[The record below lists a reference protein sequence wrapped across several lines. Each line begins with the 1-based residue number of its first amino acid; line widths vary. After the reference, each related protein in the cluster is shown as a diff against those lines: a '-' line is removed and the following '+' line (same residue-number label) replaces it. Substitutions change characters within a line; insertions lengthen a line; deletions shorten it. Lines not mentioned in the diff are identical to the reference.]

1 MDPRCTIEDIA
12 ASQRG
17 ETLVEQLA
25 LLWERSVR
33 ATHLFL
39 SEDDI
44 VAMRPEVR
52 EGLRAVPQLAVAFGD
67 GAPLGFAGVADDKL
81 EMLFVD
87 DAARGRGI
95 GSALLKHAVDR
106 WGVHRLDVNEQNPAA
121 RGFYEHE
128 GFRVASRS
136 ELDEAGRPF
145 PLLHME
151 RCSG

>member
-1 MDPRCTIEDIA
+1 MDSRCSIEEIPVSLRDD
-12 ASQRG
+12 
-17 ETLVEQLA
+17 TLVEQLA

-39 SEDDI
+39 SGDDV

-52 EGLRAVPQLAVAFGD
+52 EGLRAVPQLAVAFD
-67 GAPLGFAGVADDKL
+67 GGVPLGFAGVADRKL
-81 EMLFVD
+81 KMLFID
-87 DAARGRGI
+87 DAMRGRGI
-95 GSALLKHAVDR
+95 GSALLEHAVDR
-106 WGVHRLDVNEQNPAA
+106 WDADRLDVNEQNPAA

-136 ELDEAGRPF
+136 DLDDAGRPF